1 MAVFSLAAEKWLLH
15 FKLFARSNKLY
26 FIILIFSG
34 LWAVVHLAGT
44 GVKTSY
50 QKGGDDEQQLRTA
63 LEVTVVGML
72 RLVRACLPHLSAAK
86 GERSWVKN

>member
-1 MAVFSLAAEKWLLH
+1 M
-15 FKLFARSNKLY
+15 
-26 FIILIFSG
+26 
-34 LWAVVHLAGT
+34 VHLAGT

-86 GERSWVKN
+86 GEI

>member
-1 MAVFSLAAEKWLLH
+1 MNLLVHSQSNDRPFLNDLTYKFIINFFSLLL
-15 FKLFARSNKLY
+15 
-26 FIILIFSG
+26 G

-86 GERSWVKN
+86 GKF